1 MTSSCIYYVYAY
13 IRAKSS
19 TTAKAGTPYYI
30 GKGSG
35 TRAWDQHKY
44 GQNVSTPIDRSK
56 IIILESNLTELGAF
70 ALERRLISWWGRKDI
85 KTGILLNGTNGGEG
99 SSGSTWKLTE
109 AQKQK
114 LRKPK
119 STPRTKSHTEK
130 IVAAREKSRSLG
142 KWEPHTLGRP
152 GKRTP
157 EEREQRSVRNLN
169 VNIQNYTVTSVQ
181 AFRDHIKVL
190 HETMTY
196 DDIAKHLNLNRSTI
210 YDHTR
215 SFL

>member
-35 TRAWDQHKY
+35 NRAWSCGKNGNHGTIAKTP
-44 GQNVSTPIDRSK
+44 QNANQIV
-56 IIILESNLTELGAF
+56 ILESNLTELGAL
-70 ALERRLISWWGRKDI
+70 ALERRLISWWGRKDT
-85 KTGILLNGTNGGEG
+85 KTGILLNGTDGGDG
-99 SSGSTWKLTE
+99 VSG
-109 AQKQK
+109 AI
-114 LRKPK
+114 
-119 STPRTKSHTEK
+119 RTKSHVRK
-130 IVAAREKSRSLG
+130 IVTAREKSRLLG
-142 KWEPHTLGRP
+142 KWEPSRKGSP
-152 GKRTP
+152 GVRSD
-157 EEREQRSVRNLN
+157 ESREQRSIWNLN
-169 VNIQNYTVTSVQ
+169 ANIQNYTVTSVQ

-196 DDIAKHLNLNRSTI
+196 DAIAKHLNLNRSTI

-215 SFL
+215 SLLE